1 MTLDTKQI
9 AARWKKQVPW
19 VSRFIAAG
27 KLPAAFRLGKQWRI
41 RVEDIEEFEKNQR
54 VKP

>member
-9 AARWKKQVPW
+9 AARWNKPVPW

-41 RVEDIEEFEKNQR
+41 KTADLEEFEKSQR